1 MSFYDCADIFH
12 RMDDPKAVNAKKT
25 YQKIKTTSF
34 FSLALSLFLQ
44 LRVHFEL
51 NLFLSNVLFWSPWK
65 HQKTFGFL
73 VFSGRSKG
81 NIRKKRVNFSVQP
94 SLKLNSGEN
103 IRPVPFFIP
112 LNCISGGAKS
122 FCFVRI

>member
-1 MSFYDCADIFH
+1 MSFYDSTDIFH

-51 NLFLSNVLFWSPWK
+51 NLFLSNILF
-65 HQKTFGFL
+65 
-73 VFSGRSKG
+73 
-81 NIRKKRVNFSVQP
+81 
-94 SLKLNSGEN
+94 
-103 IRPVPFFIP
+103 
-112 LNCISGGAKS
+112 
-122 FCFVRI
+122 